1 MKRLCSIALFSIAII
16 FCAYTAYG
24 REQKFGKLGDFRLES
39 GSMIKDCRIA
49 YRVSGIP
56 KADGSNVV
64 LVPTW
69 LAGTSRE
76 LVELGFVGP
85 SGMIDTTR
93 YCAVTVDAIG
103 NGVSTSPSNSASQH
117 GAAFPLFTNRDIV
130 NAQYLLLTRILRI
143 RHVYAVVGISM
154 GGMQAFEWIVA
165 HPDFMERAVC
175 IQGTPWMTSYD
186 LLVWTAEINAINL
199 AQRCGSGSH
208 ETMRAVVPIHLISVW
223 TPKYRAKNT
232 AVKDFPAFL
241 SNAEKSFTKYDA
253 TDWMWQLKA
262 LMRQDIRK
270 DFGGSEHRAADAV
283 KAKTLVITARRD
295 GAVYPGPAGEF
306 ASLIKADRI
315 ELTGDCGHFSFLCET
330 DKLKKLVNEF
340 LAGQECDDWASKR

>member
-1 MKRLCSIALFSIAII
+1 MKCFCSITLVSIVIVFSGW
-16 FCAYTAYG
+16 TAYG
-24 REQKFGKLGDFRLES
+24 RGQEFAELGDFRLES
-39 GSMIKDCRIA
+39 GSVIKDCRIA
-49 YRVSGIP
+49 YRVSGAP

-76 LVELGFVGP
+76 LIELGFVGQ

-103 NGVSTSPSNSASQH
+103 NGVSSSPSNSASQH
-117 GAAFPLFTNRDIV
+117 GASFPIFTNRDIV

-143 RHVYAVVGISM
+143 RHVYAVAGISM
-154 GGMQAFEWIVA
+154 GGMQAFEWIVT
-165 HPDFMERAVC
+165 HPDFMDRAVC

-199 AQRCGSGSH
+199 ARRCGAGSH
-208 ETMRAVVPIHLISVW
+208 EAMRAVVPVHLISVW

-232 AVKDFPAFL
+232 AVNDFPTFL

-253 TDWMWQLKA
+253 ADWVWQMKA
-262 LMRQDIRK
+262 IITQDIRK
-270 DFGGSEHRAADAV
+270 NFGGSEHRAADAV

-295 GAVYPGPAGEF
+295 GAVYPGPVREF
-306 ASLIKADRI
+306 ALLIKAERAAL
-315 ELTGDCGHFSFLCET
+315 EGDCGHFSFLCET
-330 DKLKKLVNEF
+330 DKLKKLVNDF
-340 LAGQECDDWASKR
+340 LAGKK